1 MYIELSLFILHG
13 PVEPEH
19 TWIYHDL
26 SRGLLSQI
34 YVHGII
40 MIYPG
45 PVEPELQGI
54 IMINPGPVEPEQC
67 TWNYHDL
74 SWTC

>member
-1 MYIELSLFILHG
+1 MIYPG
-13 PVEPEH
+13 PVEPEQC
-19 TWIYHDL
+19 TWKYHDL
-26 SRGLLSQI
+26 SVDLLNQNNA
-34 YVHGII
+34 HGII

-45 PVEPELQGI
+45 PVEPELHGI
-54 IMINPGPVEPEQC
+54 IMIYPRPVEPEQS